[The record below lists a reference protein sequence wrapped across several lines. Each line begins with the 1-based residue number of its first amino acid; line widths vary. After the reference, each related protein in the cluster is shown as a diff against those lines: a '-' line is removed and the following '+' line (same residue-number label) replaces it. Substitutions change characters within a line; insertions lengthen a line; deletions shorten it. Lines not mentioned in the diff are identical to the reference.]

1 MIKIVNFFRAKIH
14 KIFLGTNC
22 AYPQLKSSAPL
33 WLHLCDRVY
42 VLHVVNGVLF
52 DRTIKIA
59 KFTIKNSLFISS
71 TTQDRLFDL
80 MNDLYHRYRRSESDI
95 GDTKC
100 HIFE

>member
-1 MIKIVNFFRAKIH
+1 MGIVDKYSH
-14 KIFLGTNC
+14 
-22 AYPQLKSSAPL
+22 SSTL
-33 WLHLCDRVY
+33 LIGWLHLCDRVY

-71 TTQDRLFDL
+71 TTQDRLFNL